1 MHIKIDHIAKI
12 EGHAGFVA
20 DIQNGNVVK
29 ARLNVYEGARLLE
42 GILQGRSFQEVSQIT
57 SRICG
62 VCPVVHNL
70 TSLKALE
77 AALGVF
83 PSQQT
88 ILLRQLLMMGQILN
102 SHALHLFFFSLSD
115 FFGIKNDLAL
125 IKKYP
130 GRAADAL
137 ALRNFG
143 NKIIEV
149 IGGRSIHPLTPVVGG
164 FKKAPDQEKLK
175 EILKESVSA
184 LDAAVNLAK
193 FFSQLEYPVFD
204 RVCHFVALN
213 LPNEYAIYDG
223 LVRRQKETES
233 VSEFMPKI
241 QEIQIKENPSAKRSE
256 FKGKSYMVGSLA
268 RLNLNSKYLNPKA
281 KAVFR
286 NTNLILPIANPFYNI
301 LAQAIEIVHCVE
313 EAQQLLEKAK
323 GIDFESVQ
331 AHPIETKEGK
341 GFGAIEAPR
350 GTLFYY
356 YEVGDDGLI
365 KNANIITPTA
375 QNLARL
381 EDDMISYLP
390 QLTKNGQA
398 LCKEKCQ
405 DLIKMLIRAYDPCLT
420 CATH

>member
-20 DIQNGNVVK
+20 DIVDGNVVK

-77 AALGVF
+77 AALGIF
-83 PSQQT
+83 PSEQT
-88 ILLRQLLMMGQILN
+88 ILLRKLMMMGQILN

-130 GRAADAL
+130 GRAKDAL
-137 ALRNFG
+137 LLRSFG

-164 FKKAPDQEKLK
+164 FKKAPDREKLK
-175 EILKESVSA
+175 EILKESGQA
-184 LDAAVNLAK
+184 LSAAVNLAK
-193 FFSQLEYPVFD
+193 FFSRLKYPSFE
-204 RVCHFVALN
+204 RSCNFVALG
-213 LPNEYAIYDG
+213 LPDEYAVYDG
-223 LVRRQKETES
+223 LVKRQKDIES
-233 VSEFMPKI
+233 ISEFMPKI
-241 QEIQIKENPSAKRSE
+241 REFQVKENPSAKRSE
-256 FKGKSYMVGSLA
+256 FKGKSYMVGALA

-281 KAVFR
+281 SSVFR
-286 NTNLILPIANPFYNI
+286 ETDLILPLSNPFYNI
-301 LAQAIEIVHCVE
+301 LAQAIELVDCVE

-323 GIDFESVQ
+323 DVDFESIQ
-331 AHPIETKEGK
+331 PHPIELKGGK

-356 YEVGDDGLI
+356 YEVGSDGLI

-390 QLTKNGQA
+390 QLTKGGKA
-398 LCKEKCQ
+398 LCKEECQ
-405 DLIKMLIRAYDPCLT
+405 DLIKMLVRAYDPCLT

>member
-1 MHIKIDHIAKI
+1 M
-12 EGHAGFVA
+12 A
-20 DIQNGNVVK
+20 DIADGNVVK
-29 ARLNVYEGARLLE
+29 ARLNIYEGARLLE

-88 ILLRQLLMMGQILN
+88 IMLRELMMMGQILN

-115 FFGIKNDLAL
+115 FFGIKNDLGL
-125 IKKYP
+125 INKYP
-130 GRAADAL
+130 GRAKDAL

-164 FKKAPDQEKLK
+164 FKKAPDQEKIK
-175 EILKESVSA
+175 EILKESNQA
-184 LDAAVNLAK
+184 LSAAVNLAK
-193 FFSQLEYPVFD
+193 FFSRLKYPSFE
-204 RVCHFVALN
+204 RTCNFIALG

-223 LVRRQKETES
+223 LVKREKGTES

-241 QEIQIKENPSAKRSE
+241 QEFQVKESPAAKRSQ
-256 FKGKSYMVGSLA
+256 FKGESYMVGALA
-268 RLNLNSKYLNPKA
+268 RLNLNSKYFSPKA
-281 KAVFR
+281 KSIFR
-286 NTNLILPIANPFYNI
+286 ETDLILPVSNPFYNI
-301 LAQAIEIVHCVE
+301 LAQAIEMVNCVE
-313 EAQQLLEKAK
+313 EAQRLLEKTK
-323 GIDFESVQ
+323 DIDFESVQ
-331 AHPIETKEGK
+331 PHPIEIKEGK

-356 YEVGDDGLI
+356 YEVGNDGLI

-381 EDDMISYLP
+381 EDDLVSYLP
-390 QLTKNGQA
+390 QLTEGGKA
-398 LCKEKCQ
+398 LCKEECE
-405 DLIKMLIRAYDPCLT
+405 DLIKMLVRAYDPCLT

>member
-1 MHIKIDHIAKI
+1 
-12 EGHAGFVA
+12 VA
-20 DIQNGNVVK
+20 DIADGNVVK
-29 ARLNVYEGARLLE
+29 ARLNIYEGARLLE

-88 ILLRQLLMMGQILN
+88 IMLRELMMMGQILN

-115 FFGIKNDLAL
+115 FFGIKNDLGL
-125 IKKYP
+125 INKYP
-130 GRAADAL
+130 GRAKDAL

-164 FKKAPDQEKLK
+164 FKKAPDQEKIK
-175 EILKESVSA
+175 EILKESNQA
-184 LDAAVNLAK
+184 LSAAVNLAK
-193 FFSQLEYPVFD
+193 FFSRLKYPSFE
-204 RVCHFVALN
+204 RTCNFIALG

-223 LVRRQKETES
+223 LVKREKGTES

-241 QEIQIKENPSAKRSE
+241 QEFQVKESPAAKRSQ
-256 FKGKSYMVGSLA
+256 FKGESYMVGALA
-268 RLNLNSKYLNPKA
+268 RLNLNSKYFSPKA
-281 KAVFR
+281 KSIFR
-286 NTNLILPIANPFYNI
+286 ETDLILPVSNPFYNI
-301 LAQAIEIVHCVE
+301 LAQAIEMVNCVE
-313 EAQQLLEKAK
+313 EAQRLLEKTK
-323 GIDFESVQ
+323 DIDFESVQ
-331 AHPIETKEGK
+331 PHPIEIKEGK

-356 YEVGDDGLI
+356 YEVGNDGLI

-381 EDDMISYLP
+381 EDDLVSYLP
-390 QLTKNGQA
+390 QLTEGGKA
-398 LCKEKCQ
+398 LCKEECE
-405 DLIKMLIRAYDPCLT
+405 DLIKMLVRAYDPCLT